1 MLLKLDLLSVNV
13 KAGALWTFYFFTGV
27 KDLSATLGCSPKRR
41 VPFECDFS
49 VPWGN
54 KKECSVVFYLYQV
67 VRNYAEIC
75 LRIFFGLL
83 LSII

>member
-1 MLLKLDLLSVNV
+1 MSKQEFSEL
-13 KAGALWTFYFFTGV
+13 FFFTSV
-27 KDLSATLGCSPKRR
+27 KDLSATLGNSPKRR
-41 VPFECDFS
+41 VPFECGFS

-54 KKECSVVFYLYQV
+54 KKDASAVFYLYQV

-83 LSII
+83 FSIL